1 MVEKNEVSLYKLF
14 EDIWFLRFSLVLYVF
29 VEYFFDVLQILVKYY
44 LVLRFEW
51 FFCDVIG
58 YFFFVYEQEIVK
70 L

>member
-58 YFFFVYEQEIVK
+58 DFFFVYEQEIVK